1 MLTSIDTITEAI
13 NGLALDI
20 KATLQRSNLSGEFSE
35 RKFKDYCSEVIDKV
49 CQEMNKDLAVKT
61 LSNQISKMQEIST
74 HSQLIDFF
82 SNRY

>member
-20 KATLQRSNLSGEFSE
+20 KATLVRPEISGDFAE
-35 RKFKDYCSEVIDKV
+35 RKFRDYCSEVIDQI
-49 CQEMNKDLAVKT
+49 CQEMHKDLAVKT